1 MMSPRSPGA
10 ILARNRRDERL
21 VRRAVVV
28 RRLDDR
34 VQLDVLPFRE
44 PRLQRARLADGNQDR
59 EHVVPAVRVE
69 MASADQILIV
79 APPAARLVRVVA
91 DESGRAVL
99 LDRLVVARARIR
111 VA

>member
-1 MMSPRSPGA
+1 MIEMAAEHDVAEIAAGA

-44 PRLQRARLADGNQDR
+44 PRLQRARL
-59 EHVVPAVRVE
+59 
-69 MASADQILIV
+69 IV